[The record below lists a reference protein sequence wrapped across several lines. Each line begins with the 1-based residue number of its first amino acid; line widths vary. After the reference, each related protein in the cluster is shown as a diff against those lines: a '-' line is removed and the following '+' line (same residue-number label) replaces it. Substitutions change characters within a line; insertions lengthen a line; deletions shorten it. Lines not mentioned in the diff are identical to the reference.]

1 MKVWVASL
9 GKNTDQLAEDQGW
22 GEWGVEKGCYK
33 YQLWL
38 CHQAQKEKVADMNSF
53 FLI

>member
-9 GKNTDQLAEDQGW
+9 GKNTDQLARDQGR
-22 GEWGVEKGCYK
+22 GEWGVGKGRYK

-38 CHQAQKEKVADMNSF
+38 CHQAQKERKWQ
-53 FLI
+53 I